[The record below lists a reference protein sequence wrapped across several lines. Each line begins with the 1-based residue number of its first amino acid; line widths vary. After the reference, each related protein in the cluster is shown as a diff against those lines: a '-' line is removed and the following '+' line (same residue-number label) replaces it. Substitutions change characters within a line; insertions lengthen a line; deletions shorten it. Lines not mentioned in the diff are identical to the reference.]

1 MARIVF
7 IGAGSVVFTKELL
20 GAILSYPELH
30 GSTIALHDIDPR
42 RLDAAERMARWLSKA
57 LDADATVQATL
68 NRQAALEGADY
79 VINTIAIGGLEA
91 TRLDHQIPARYGIHQ
106 VIGDTLGIGG
116 ISRAVRTI
124 PVVLEIAH
132 DMEALCPDA
141 LLLNYANP
149 MSMVT
154 WAIFCATHV
163 PVVGLCHSI
172 YWTSVQLA
180 EYIGAPFEEIAFDGA
195 GINHQAWLLRFER
208 NGQDA
213 YPALREAMERPEV
226 WARDPVRFEMF
237 RRLGYFVTESSM
249 HNAEYTS
256 YFLKR
261 PDLIERFNVPVG
273 EYLRELERNVT
284 EFEKTYSQLQRGE
297 PLEIE
302 PSPEYAP
309 QIIHSIETGQVRKLY
324 CNVENTGLIE
334 NLPQGCC
341 VEVPCVVDQTGV
353 HPCHVGALPPHLA
366 AINRVSVSVQELTV
380 RAVLEGRREHLYH
393 AAMLDPLVSALLDL
407 DQVWALVDDLLAA
420 HGSYIP
426 EALADFTKDRFSSTL
441 TAGC

>member
-1 MARIVF
+1 MAKIAF
-7 IGAGSVVFTKELL
+7 IGAGSVVFTQELL

-30 GSTIALHDIDPR
+30 GSVVALHDVDPR
-42 RLDAAERMARWLSKA
+42 RLDAAERMARQISDTLQAK
-57 LDADATVQATL
+57 ATVHATL
-68 NRQAALEGADY
+68 DRRAALEGADY
-79 VINTIAIGGLEA
+79 VINTVAIGGLEA
-91 TRLDHQIPARYGIHQ
+91 TRLDHEVPARHGIHQ

-124 PVVLEIAH
+124 PVVLEFVR

-154 WAIFCATHV
+154 WAVFRAT
-163 PVVGLCHSI
+163 PICVVGLCHSI
-172 YWTSVQLA
+172 YWTSVELA
-180 EYIGAPFEEIAFDGA
+180 EYIGAPFNEVTFDGA
-195 GINHQAWLLRFER
+195 GINHQAWILRFER
-208 NGQDA
+208 NGRDA
-213 YPALREAMERPEV
+213 YPALREAMERPEI

-261 PDLIERFNVPVG
+261 PDLIKRFAAPVG
-273 EYLRELERNVT
+273 FYVRLSEENVA
-284 EFEKTYSQLQRGE
+284 EFEETYARLQRGE

-309 QIIHSIETGQVRKLY
+309 QIIHSMETGQVRKLY
-324 CNVENTGLIE
+324 CNVKNTGLIE
-334 NLPQGCC
+334 NLPEGCC
-341 VEVPCVVDQTGV
+341 VEVPCVVDGTGI
-353 HPCHVGALPPHLA
+353 HPCHVGALPVHLA
-366 AINRVSVSVQELTV
+366 AINRVSVNVQELTV
-380 RAVLEGRREHLYH
+380 RAVLEGGREHIYH

-420 HGSYIP
+420 HGDLIP
-426 EALADFTKDRFSSTL
+426 ETL
-441 TAGC
+441 R

>member
-1 MARIVF
+1 MARIAFV
-7 IGAGSVVFTKELL
+7 GAGSVVFTQELL

-30 GSTIALHDIDPR
+30 SSTVALHDIDPR
-42 RLDAAERMARWLSKA
+42 RLDAAERMARSISGTLGA
-57 LDADATVQATL
+57 GATVQATL
-68 NRQAALEGADY
+68 DRRTALEGADY

-91 TRLDHQIPARYGIHQ
+91 TRLDHEVPARYGIHQ

-116 ISRAVRTI
+116 ISRALRTV
-124 PVVLEIAH
+124 PVVLEIAR
-132 DMEALCPDA
+132 DMQALCPNA

-154 WAIFCATHV
+154 WAVYRATSV

-180 EYIGAPFEEIAFDGA
+180 EYINAPFEEITFDGA
-195 GINHQAWLLRFER
+195 GINHQAWILRFER

-213 YPALREAMERPEV
+213 YPPLRQAMERPEI
-226 WARDPVRFEMF
+226 WEQDPVRFEMF

-261 PDLIERFNVPVG
+261 PELIDRYKVPVG
-273 EYLRELERNVT
+273 FYLKELEDMAA
-284 EFEKTYSQLQRGE
+284 EFEETYAALQQDQ
-297 PLEIE
+297 PMEIR

-309 QIIHSIETGQVRKLY
+309 QIIHSMETGQVRKVY
-324 CNVENTGLIE
+324 GNVENAGLIE
-334 NLPQGCC
+334 NLPRGCC
-341 VEVPCVVDQTGV
+341 VEVPCVVDETGI
-353 HPCHVGALPPHLA
+353 HPCHVGELPAHLA
-366 AINRVSVSVQELTV
+366 AINRVSVGVQELTV
-380 RAVLEGRREHLYH
+380 RAVLEGRREHVYH

-407 DQVWALVDDLLAA
+407 DQVWELVDDLLAA
-420 HGSYIP
+420 HGDRIP
-426 EALADFTKDRFSSTL
+426 EPLR
-441 TAGC
+441 

>member
-1 MARIVF
+1 MAKIAF
-7 IGAGSVVFTKELL
+7 IGAGSVVFTQELL
-20 GAILSYPELH
+20 GAILSFAELH
-30 GSTIALHDIDPR
+30 GSTVALHDIDPR
-42 RLDAAERMARWLSKA
+42 RLDAAERMAHWLSET
-57 LDADATVQATL
+57 LDAGATVQATL
-68 NRQAALEGADY
+68 DRQAALEGADY
-79 VINTIAIGGLEA
+79 VINTIAVGGLEA
-91 TRLDHQIPARYGIHQ
+91 TRIDHEVLARYGIQQ

-132 DMEALCPDA
+132 DMEALCPNA

-149 MSMVT
+149 MSTVT
-154 WAIFCATHV
+154 WAVFRATHI

-180 EYIGAPFEEIAFDGA
+180 KYIGAPFEEITFDGA
-195 GINHQAWLLRFER
+195 GINHQAWILRFER
-208 NGQDA
+208 NGRDA
-213 YPALREAMERPEV
+213 YPALHTAMEQPEV
-226 WARDPVRFEMF
+226 WNRDPVRFEMF

-273 EYLRELERNVT
+273 FYLRELENNIA
-284 EFEKTYSQLQRGE
+284 EFEETYARLQRGE
-297 PLEIE
+297 PLEMH

-309 QIIHSIETGQVRKLY
+309 QIIHSMETGQIRKIY
-324 CNVENTGLIE
+324 GNVENTGLIE

-341 VEVPCVVDQTGV
+341 VEVPCTVDRAGV
-353 HPCHVGALPPHLA
+353 HPCYVGALPPQLA
-366 AINRVSVSVQELTV
+366 AINRISVNVQELTV
-380 RAVLEGRREHLYH
+380 RAVVEERREYLYH

-407 DQVWALVDDLLAA
+407 DQVWTLVDDLLAA
-420 HGSYIP
+420 HGDRVP
-426 EALADFTKDRFSSTL
+426 EALR
-441 TAGC
+441 